1 MSRPV
6 SYYLD
11 LITSQYRQSTKF
23 LAWLTAALEVLDDT
37 TSTIVDIVN
46 AFDLDNAV
54 GVQLDVVG
62 GLVGQGR
69 TVNFI
74 PSGGI
79 SLTLADANYRTLLK
93 AKIVKNHWTGQVAEL
108 VTAWELLFPGTL
120 IIINDNQDMTMLVT
134 LAGDFSSL
142 VQELVTN
149 GYIVPKPEG
158 VHINFAWGHL
168 PVFGYDQQ
176 SDYLDGYD
184 VGWWA
189 NYT

>member
-23 LAWLTAALEVLDDT
+23 LAWLTAALEVLDNVS
-37 TSTIVDIVN
+37 STIDDIVN

-62 GLVGQGR
+62 VLVGQGR
-69 TVNFI
+69 TVNFV
-74 PSGGI
+74 PSDGSGPV
-79 SLTLADANYRTLLK
+79 LNDDNYRMVLR
-93 AKIVKNHWTGQVAEL
+93 AKILKNHWKGTIPEL
-108 VTAWELLFPGTL
+108 VSAWEALFPGFL
-120 IIINDNQDMTMLVT
+120 IVINDNQDMTMLVT
-134 LAGDFSSL
+134 LAGDYTPL
-142 VQELVTN
+142 LQELVTN